1 METIATYSKLIKDA
15 SRILKH
21 QKEISILKGE
31 NFNVF
36 SILKMETKEN
46 ATHSAFLGELL
57 NPEGSH
63 NMGTI
68 FLKLFL
74 ETIDLEHIDLDS
86 AQVKLEHYIG
96 ERDDSA
102 KTGGRMDI
110 FIYDKNYKTICI
122 ENKIDAPDQDVQIQ
136 RYYNYNT
143 AKNKVY
149 YLTKE
154 GEEPGDS
161 SKGNLNSGEHFHNL
175 SYSVDI
181 IQWLTSCMK
190 EASTYPILRES
201 INQYIILIKK
211 LTNQL
216 TDSKMEKDIHE
227 LIKRDYKAVKALDAH
242 VKFVEKHAAEVF
254 LKELQA
260 SILAE
265 LKEKS
270 KEAWTVEISEDLND
284 SWAGLRINNKD
295 WPKNVYVK
303 LEAQSKLP
311 WHDSVY
317 GIIGSNKVCCR
328 ELVNKELSGLDLLK
342 LDFKNNVNWSFY
354 KIILEFGNTD
364 LRAELFDE
372 EKRKGLVK
380 EVSQKLIELSMA
392 CEQPLKNVQIANA
405 TNKTVLN

>member
-74 ETIDLEHIDLDS
+74 ETLDLNHIDLDS
-86 AQVKLEHYIG
+86 ARVKLEHYIG

-110 FIYDKNYKTICI
+110 FIYDKYYNTICI

-136 RYYNYNT
+136 RYCNYNT
-143 AKNKVY
+143 SNNKVY

-154 GEEPGDS
+154 GDEPGDS
-161 SKGNLNSGEHFHNL
+161 SRGNLNSGDHFHNL

-216 TDSKMEKDIHE
+216 TDSKMANEIQK
-227 LIKRDYKAVKALDAH
+227 LIIKNYKATKALESN
-242 VKFVEKHAAEVF
+242 VRKVELDYTQIF
-254 LKELQA
+254 LEEIKLELEKELKDGWV
-260 SILAE
+260 I
-265 LKEKS
+265 
-270 KEAWTVEISEDLND
+270 EAYHDLNEPYT
-284 SWAGLRINNKD
+284 GLYINHLD
-295 WPKNVYVK
+295 WPKGVYVK
-303 LEAQSKLP
+303 LEGQSKVP
-311 WHDSVY
+311 WSDSIY
-317 GIIGSNKVCCR
+317 GIIGSKAVCDH
-328 ELVNKELSGLDLLK
+328 EILYKELSSVEILK
-342 LDFKNNVNWSFY
+342 EGFKNSKVWPFY
-354 KIILEFGNTD
+354 KTLLHFGNTKS
-364 LRAELFDE
+364 RSVLFDE
-372 EKRKGLVK
+372 INRKELVT
-380 EVSQKLIELSMA
+380 EISLRFRELSKA
-392 CEQPLKNVQIANA
+392 CEKPLKKVHQANSIN
-405 TNKTVLN
+405 TTVMN